1 MFQQCFSKQDIS
13 DNKNNISIT
22 LIKLTRYTL
31 TQMFTA
37 KFYVDTKR
45 KNALMLRI
53 TNNRKKAELYLG
65 FQMTEDSLE
74 DLLSANPKSHNM
86 RMRSVILHWQSIIED
101 IKIDL
106 AKEMR
111 DNEDAKTIR
120 DIVSIALFG
129 NKETEDKNVCSGEFV
144 TWFCKFADTHN
155 TPEARTRKDGCIN

>member
-74 DLLSANPKSHNM
+74 D
-86 RMRSVILHWQSIIED
+86 QIIMEQ
-101 IKIDL
+101 INKL
-106 AKEMR
+106 R
-111 DNEDAKTIR
+111 DMLNA
-120 DIVSIALFG
+120 
-129 NKETEDKNVCSGEFV
+129 
-144 TWFCKFADTHN
+144 
-155 TPEARTRKDGCIN
+155 